1 MRLKSATGVWGR
13 PADLQK
19 RLDMLS
25 PVEVVYDPS
34 KITYGHL
41 LRILFSVAPTIQ
53 RNSTARAGDVGTSY
67 RSAIVYVNDD

>member
-19 RLDMLS
+19 RLDMRS

-41 LRILFSVAPTIQ
+41 LRILFSVAHDPTELNRQGRRRGYLVPIRHRLRQ
-53 RNSTARAGDVGTSY
+53 
-67 RSAIVYVNDD
+67 